1 MMGIKKLDAYIIRKF
16 LVTFFMAILFL
27 AVIIVIFDISEKI
40 DDFVQHEVSLKEIV
54 FDYYINFVPFF
65 INRYL
70 YLSLFVTEKT

>member
-65 INRYL
+65 INRY
-70 YLSLFVTEKT
+70 V